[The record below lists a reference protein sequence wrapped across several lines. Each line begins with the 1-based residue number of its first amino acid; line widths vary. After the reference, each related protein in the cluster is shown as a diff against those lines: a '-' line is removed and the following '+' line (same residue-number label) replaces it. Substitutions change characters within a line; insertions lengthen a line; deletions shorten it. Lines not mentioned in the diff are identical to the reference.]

1 MASSNDDANP
11 CRNRKVGDLT
21 DERDSVPTTN
31 PETVWV
37 KRGGEITLYTIQ
49 KTKISAGDKLD
60 DLVITVAQRKLE
72 KRFPNFA
79 GFQLT
84 LLQSKQQQPA
94 QSSRKQIQIIHSR
107 GNHWLVASTVFSTGD
122 SVQVYDSAYSELDF
136 ATKDV
141 ITKLFSTA
149 SCELVPVGKQH
160 GGNDCGLY
168 AIAIATAL
176 AHTTDPATIIFD
188 QAVM

>member
-1 MASSNDDANP
+1 MEKTRRLFAIASSNDDANP
-11 CRNRKVGDLT
+11 CRNRKVEDLT

-31 PETVWV
+31 PETVWI
-37 KRGGEITLYTIQ
+37 KRGGGIPLYTIQ

-60 DLVITVAQRKLE
+60 DLVINVAQKMLK

-107 GNHWLVASTVFSTGD
+107 GDQWLVASTKFSIGD
-122 SVQVYDSAYSELDF
+122 SV
-136 ATKDV
+136 
-141 ITKLFSTA
+141 
-149 SCELVPVGKQH
+149 
-160 GGNDCGLY
+160 
-168 AIAIATAL
+168 
-176 AHTTDPATIIFD
+176 
-188 QAVM
+188 